1 MKYYNQNDLIL
12 VFGIIVIGYF
22 ALRYLMTRKLI
33 EGQDYTKADSVNLW
47 DTDEECQSD
56 FCKTTRPSFDYT
68 AIQRLTPLA
77 NVRASEE

>member
-33 EGQDYTKADSVNLW
+33 EGQDYTKADSLNLW
-47 DTDEECQSD
+47 DTDKEYHAPPQ
-56 FCKTTRPSFDYT
+56 FPLDYT